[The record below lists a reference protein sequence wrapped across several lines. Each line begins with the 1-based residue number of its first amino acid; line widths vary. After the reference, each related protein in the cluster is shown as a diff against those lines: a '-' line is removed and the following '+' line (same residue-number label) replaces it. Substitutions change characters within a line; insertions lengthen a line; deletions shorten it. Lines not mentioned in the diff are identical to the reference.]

1 LVKVGGLE
9 TSKSSFSDAP
19 DWEIATRSRD
29 GIFTKASN
37 FDMVHVGKE
46 RYWNTADNITE
57 DMAWKLSHRFTRIVE
72 VKMVSAIDE
81 KLTLVI
87 QG

>member
-46 RYWNTADNITE
+46 RYWNTVDNMTE
-57 DMAWKLSHRFTRIVE
+57 DVAGKLSYWSTRIVE
-72 VKMVSAIDE
+72 VKIVSAIDE
-81 KLTLVI
+81 KLILVI
-87 QG
+87 